1 MIAPLNK
8 GREPFSPRNN
18 LSQCSPFTEDLS
30 IHPSPNPSQRLMGA
44 RLTANPDLL
53 TVLVA
58 VEASIAES
66 GFVAAEGSAE
76 KAAAGSAIPAWGSPL
91 FWWHDG

>member
-1 MIAPLNK
+1 
-8 GREPFSPRNN
+8 
-18 LSQCSPFTEDLS
+18 
-30 IHPSPNPSQRLMGA
+30 MGA

-58 VEASIAES
+58 LEASIAES

-76 KAAAGSAIPAWGSPL
+76 KTAAGSAIPAWGSPL